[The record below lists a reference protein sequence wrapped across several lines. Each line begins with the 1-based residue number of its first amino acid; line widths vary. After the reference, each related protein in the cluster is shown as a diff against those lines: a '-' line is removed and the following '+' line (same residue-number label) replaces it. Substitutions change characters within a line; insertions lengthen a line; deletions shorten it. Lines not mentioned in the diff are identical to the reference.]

1 MNKRPRIGNTILRYF
16 FFTIMAVFLLV
27 ALGFN
32 LAVRTHV
39 TSTLNEELAA
49 AKTMVEQF
57 NNDSDMPRGP
67 NRNSMFHN
75 MLSQTAVNSSVD
87 VLFLD
92 EARDLTL
99 QIANR
104 SDETS
109 GGPGK
114 GWMGGRTMPM
124 GSGMTQ
130 PGRGASLSDTVLQLD
145 NRAYQEA
152 LAVHDYVR
160 TTAYDLTDPTAH
172 SALISGQRYFLQSTP
187 FTEGADGVEYVLAF
201 IDGRLYDGFIRSALW
216 ILALTM
222 IPVLI
227 LTFFLVRYLA
237 RRLATPIARLQGLS
251 KKLGKGDFQG
261 EDFQLREQELVDL
274 NQSMND
280 AALQLRDYHAN
291 QKIFFQNV
299 SHELRTPLTG
309 IRGYAEGIKYGVFEE
324 REAADVIL
332 NEALKLEKLVDDI
345 LYLSRIESN
354 ESLIG
359 EKTTLKLSE
368 LLLEV
373 RESAASDAR
382 INNRTISV
390 EVPEDLMLSLYY
402 EEMLRALNNLVANAI
417 RYASTRISLW
427 GGRVGDEVRI
437 IVTDDGPGLEPG
449 MEEKIFQRFTKGK
462 GGQHGIGLSIAQAA
476 VERHGGTIR
485 AENSPEGGA
494 RFIIA
499 LPLGTPNSRLH

>member
-49 AKTMVEQF
+49 AKTMVEDF
-57 NNDSDMPRGP
+57 NNKSDLPRGP
-67 NRNSMFHN
+67 NRNSMFHT
-75 MLSQTAVNSSVD
+75 MLRQTAVNSSVD

-104 SDETS
+104 SEQTA
-109 GGPGK
+109 GGTGQGM

-124 GSGMTQ
+124 HTATTQ
-130 PGRGASLSDTVLQLD
+130 PQEAPTLSDTVLQLD
-145 NRAYQEA
+145 DRAYQEA
-152 LAVHDYVR
+152 MAVYDYVQA
-160 TTAYDLTDPTAH
+160 TAYDLTDPTAH
-172 SALISGQRYFLQSTP
+172 AAVISGQRYFLQSTP
-187 FTEGADGVEYVLAF
+187 FTEGAGGVEYVLAF
-201 IDGRLYDGFIRSALW
+201 IDGRLYDGFIRSALR

-227 LTFFLVRYLA
+227 LTFFLVRYLS
-237 RRLATPIARLQGLS
+237 RRLATPIAHLQGLS
-251 KKLGKGDFQG
+251 KQLGRGDFQG
-261 EDFQLREQELVDL
+261 EDFHLREQELVDL
-274 NQSMND
+274 NMSLND

-373 RESAASDAR
+373 REGAASDAR
-382 INNRTISV
+382 INDRTITV
-390 EVPEDLMLSLYY
+390 EVPQDLTLSLYY

-417 RYASTRISLW
+417 RYASSRVSLW

-437 IVTDDGPGLEPG
+437 IVTDDGSGLEPG

-485 AENSPEGGA
+485 AENSPAGGA

-499 LPLGTPNSRLH
+499 LPLGSSREN